1 MVKFPELK
9 IISEVDEKR
18 THVMNLLVQ
27 LDWTEIDNLKIIQ
40 RKNWWRRWGLGS
52 QKVTKEEKEVVDILL
67 DEADWSEFNYPK
79 KYDHI
84 FQKYQ
89 TFKMS
94 KDYYN
99 ECLYLKEKALE
110 EWNRQKP
117 FDTEVREK
125 LLEVGQKFV
134 SLYFYM
140 IIDCIWMT
148 QIEKTED
155 SPFEILTLLRSL
167 LLFRFWKW
175 QTGGGLVV
183 DRSSDF
189 IRNDK
194 KVFDET
200 IKPDLINNMNTNI
213 FDISSDTLD
222 REEEFKKLVKS
233 KLRELKINKII

>member
-9 IISEVDEKR
+9 IISEVDDI
-18 THVMNLLVQ
+18 LLVE
-27 LDWTEIDNLKIIQ
+27 LDWTEIDNQKIIQ
-40 RKNWWRRWGLGS
+40 RKNWWRRWGIGFE
-52 QKVTKEEKEVVDILL
+52 KATKEEKEVVDILL

-89 TFKMS
+89 TFKMG

-110 EWNRQKP
+110 EWNRHKP

-125 LLEVGQKFV
+125 LLEAGQKFV

-148 QIEKTED
+148 HTEKTEY
-155 SPFEILTLLRSL
+155 SPFEILTLLRTL

-183 DRSSDF
+183 DRSSEF
-189 IRNDK
+189 IRIDRK
-194 KVFDET
+194 EFDEK
-200 IKPDLINNMNTNI
+200 IKPDLINNMDTNI
-213 FDISSDTLD
+213 FDIPIDRLD
-222 REEEFKKLVKS
+222 READFKKLVKS
-233 KLRELKINKII
+233 KLRELKINKIV